1 MRNSKVKHLIAAI
14 LVIAM
19 LISPAAAFA
28 APDMTLQVSA
38 AQVQRGGEVT
48 LSGTIPGAT
57 GEVAIKVVRPD
68 GTILFLDVAL
78 AAKGHYSSVLA
89 IPARAELAPTGTYTA
104 VAGYGSE
111 QASVRFRVVS
121 APDGPG
127 PDPGPGPGTPPT
139 VPPVNEEE
147 EEQEQEQEPTPGNGD
162 VTGATVKPVPSAT
175 GVYTVTPEAL
185 AQAIN
190 QSSGA
195 VTIELP
201 SAATDTV
208 QVELSAAS
216 WRELETSRKSLVL
229 HAGGLTM
236 RFPAGAIPTDNGSEE
251 QVRITLNTA
260 WDGAARAAVEQ
271 AAGTDYKPTGVVLS
285 VVIEQISGGARSV
298 VSMMNHPVTV
308 ELELTAEQ
316 RSQLRAEL
324 AGIYYV
330 NGQQLDYI
338 KADLTGGKASFVTNH
353 FSTYA
358 LLEYNIQF
366 LDMNGHWANSAVRA
380 LAAKGIVT
388 GVDADHYRPSV
399 SITRADFVT
408 LIMRAMTW
416 ENDTIAQSGE
426 HGFQDVPAGR
436 YYTEH
441 VAAAVEL
448 GIVNG
453 YNGMFRPQ
461 DQITREEAAAA
472 LVRASEHLDV
482 STVIAGSMPFTDK
495 AEIAAW
501 ATPLVEQAWGMGL
514 IEGDGG
520 AFKPKQSLTRAQVAV
535 MIDRL
540 LTNG

>member
-1 MRNSKVKHLIAAI
+1 MKHLIAAI

-28 APDMTLQVSA
+28 APDMSLQVSA
-38 AQVQRGGEVT
+38 AQVQRGSEVT
-48 LSGTIPGAT
+48 LSGTIPSAT
-57 GEVAIKVVRPD
+57 GEVVIKVVRPD
-68 GTILFLDVAL
+68 STVLFLDVAL
-78 AAKGHYSSVLA
+78 AAEGRYSSVLA
-89 IPARAELAPTGTYTA
+89 IPARAELAPSGMYTA

-111 QASVRFRVVS
+111 QASVKFSVVS

-127 PDPGPGPGTPPT
+127 PGPGPGPGTPPT

-147 EEQEQEQEPTPGNGD
+147 EEQEQEPGPDNGD
-162 VTGATVKPVPSAT
+162 VTGATVKPAQNAT

-185 AQAIN
+185 AQAIS
-190 QSSGA
+190 QSSGT

-201 SAATDTV
+201 SAATNAV

-216 WRELETSRKSLVL
+216 WRELASSRQSLVL
-229 HAGGLTM
+229 QAGGLMM
-236 RFPAGAIPTDNGSEE
+236 RFPAGAMPTSNGSEE
-251 QVRITLNTA
+251 QIRITLNTA

-285 VVIEQISGGARSV
+285 VVIERISGGARSV
-298 VSMMNHPVTV
+298 VSAMNHPVTIV
-308 ELELTAEQ
+308 LELNAEQ
-316 RSQLRAEL
+316 RRQLQAEL

-338 KADLTGGKASFVTNH
+338 KADLTGGKASFVTDH

-358 LLEYNIQF
+358 LLEYNKQF
-366 LDMNGHWANSAVRA
+366 SDMNGHWANSAVRA
-380 LAAKGIVT
+380 LAAKGIIT

-416 ENDTIAQSGE
+416 ENETIAQSGE

-441 VAAAVEL
+441 VAAAESL

-472 LVRASEHLDV
+472 LVRASEHFDV
-482 STVIAGSMPFTDK
+482 STVIGGSMPFTDR

-501 ATPLVEQAWGMGL
+501 ATPLVEQAWSMGL

-520 AFKPKQSLTRAQVAV
+520 AFMPKQSLTRAQVAV
-535 MIDRL
+535 MIERL

>member
-1 MRNSKVKHLIAAI
+1 MRNAKVKHLIAAI

-28 APDMTLQVSA
+28 APDMSLQVSA
-38 AQVQRGGEVT
+38 AQVQRGSEVT
-48 LSGTIPGAT
+48 LSGTIPSAT
-57 GEVAIKVVRPD
+57 GEVVIKVVRPD
-68 GTILFLDVAL
+68 STVLFLDVAL
-78 AAKGHYSSVLA
+78 AAEGRYSSVLA
-89 IPARAELAPTGTYTA
+89 IPARAELAPSGMYTA

-111 QASVRFRVVS
+111 QASVKFSVVS

-127 PDPGPGPGTPPT
+127 PGPGPGPGTPPT

-147 EEQEQEQEPTPGNGD
+147 EEQEQEPGPDNGD
-162 VTGATVKPVPSAT
+162 VTGATVKPAQNAT

-185 AQAIN
+185 AQAIS
-190 QSSGA
+190 QSSGT

-201 SAATDTV
+201 SAATNAV

-216 WRELETSRKSLVL
+216 WRELASSRQSLVL
-229 HAGGLTM
+229 QAGGLMM
-236 RFPAGAIPTDNGSEE
+236 RFPAGAMPTSNGSEE
-251 QVRITLNTA
+251 QIRITLNTA

-285 VVIEQISGGARSV
+285 VVIERISGGARSV
-298 VSMMNHPVTV
+298 VSAMNHPVTIV
-308 ELELTAEQ
+308 LELNAEQ
-316 RSQLRAEL
+316 RRQLQAEL

-338 KADLTGGKASFVTNH
+338 KADLTGGKASFVTDH

-358 LLEYNIQF
+358 LLEYNKQF
-366 LDMNGHWANSAVRA
+366 SDMNGHWANSAVRA
-380 LAAKGIVT
+380 LAAKGIIT

-416 ENDTIAQSGE
+416 ENETIAQSGE

-441 VAAAVEL
+441 VAAAESL

-472 LVRASEHLDV
+472 LVRASEHFDV
-482 STVIAGSMPFTDK
+482 STVIGGSMPFTDR

-501 ATPLVEQAWGMGL
+501 ATPLVEQAWSMGL

-520 AFKPKQSLTRAQVAV
+520 AFMPKQSLTRAQVAV
-535 MIDRL
+535 MIERL